1 MPRPPSIRRQLRRA
15 RAEDLRER
23 KLAAAAGDL
32 GTFVRL
38 NFEELLEEYVDC
50 GGRWPDIAARLGR
63 AFPKLRTRGNKPVA
77 EAPADLKKAFHRE
90 RQDREVRAGHERY
103 LLGLAT
109 VRPGFRPAVV
119 PDSPSSATDPQ
130 KTADPLDD
138 EDALVPPSFTA
149 LKRRAE
155 RRG

>member
-1 MPRPPSIRRQLRRA
+1 MHRPPSIRRQLRRA
-15 RAEDLRER
+15 RAHDHRER

-38 NFEELLEEYVDC
+38 NFEELHEEYVDC
-50 GGRWPDIAARLGR
+50 GGRWPEIAARLGR

-77 EAPADLKKAFHRE
+77 AAPADLKKAFHRE
-90 RQDREVRAGHERY
+90 RQDREARAGHERH
-103 LLGLAT
+103 LLGLAA

-119 PDSPSSATDPQ
+119 PDKPRPSADPG
-130 KTADPLDD
+130 KTISPLDD

-155 RRG
+155 GRG